1 MKSNLGLRINTLCPG
16 VVKTNLLSS
25 SNIEDNFGQFSQLEE
40 LKEKVLER
48 NDFVEW
54 VNSAYAFQYISQ
66 WKILQ
71 CHCFIYRPEDV
82 AKASLI
88 LVTDESKNGEILKID
103 ADGTEF
109 ISLPEPS
116 AMRK

>member
-1 MKSNLGLRINTLCPG
+1 MTLW
-16 VVKTNLLSS
+16 S
-25 SNIEDNFGQFSQLEE
+25 E
-40 LKEKVLER
+40 LTVLMLFMFQRKV
-48 NDFVEW
+48 
-54 VNSAYAFQYISQ
+54 
-66 WKILQ
+66 LQ

-82 AKASLI
+82 AMASLI

-116 AMRK
+116 ATRK